1 VTLIFSVFIFKA
13 FKVSKQ
19 KNVIISTQKQEV
31 EKQKHFIEEKQK
43 EIVDSINYVKQIQN
57 TLLLNDEI
65 ITKNL
70 RQHFI
75 LFKPKDIVSG
85 NFYWANSVV
94 SENSNL
100 FFIES
105 CDSTGHGVP
114 AAFMSALNTN
124 FINEAINEKHIY
136 EPNIVFNYFR
146 NRLINSISKENQKD
160 GFDGILVC
168 IDKKNN
174 TITYSAANNAPILI
188 TKQNELIKLP
198 FDKMPVDKGEKEI
211 EFNLYS
217 INVNSGDWLYLYTD
231 GFADQFGGPSS
242 KKYKYKPLNEFLISI
257 NQLPPKQ
264 QSQKIKSKI

>member
-1 VTLIFSVFIFKA
+1 M
-13 FKVSKQ
+13 
-19 KNVIISTQKQEV
+19 IIYTQKQEV

-114 AAFMSALNTN
+114 GAFMSSLNTN

-168 IDKKNN
+168 IDKK
-174 TITYSAANNAPILI
+174 ITPSPTLPLTMRLFLSLSKMSLLNFR
-188 TKQNELIKLP
+188 LIKCRWI
-198 FDKMPVDKGEKEI
+198 K
-211 EFNLYS
+211 
-217 INVNSGDWLYLYTD
+217 
-231 GFADQFGGPSS
+231 A
-242 KKYKYKPLNEFLISI
+242 KKK
-257 NQLPPKQ
+257 
-264 QSQKIKSKI
+264 